1 VVVWGSASS
10 LKNTLLGVDADAAL
24 PRKYV
29 HRSMHLHGAVSV
41 STTHKV
47 MDVHPSRSAAICLH
61 RMTAIK
67 NPFARGRSGRVG
79 AFLD

>member
-1 VVVWGSASS
+1 MVVLGKRELAQKYPSG
-10 LKNTLLGVDADAAL
+10 LTPMLRCRENTRTAGAM
-24 PRKYV
+24 R
-29 HRSMHLHGAVSV
+29 RAVSV

-61 RMTAIK
+61 RMTAIT

>member
-1 VVVWGSASS
+1 M
-10 LKNTLLGVDADAAL
+10 LRRRENTCTAGAMRRAA
-24 PRKYV
+24 
-29 HRSMHLHGAVSV
+29 SV

-47 MDVHPSRSAAICLH
+47 MDVHPSRSAVIRSH

-67 NPFARGRSGRVG
+67 NRFARGHRSGPVG

>member
-1 VVVWGSASS
+1 MIAR
-10 LKNTLLGVDADAAL
+10 GVDADAAL

-29 HRSMHLHGAVSV
+29 HRSMRLHCAASV

-47 MDVHPSRSAAICLH
+47 MDVHPSRSAVIRSH

-67 NPFARGRSGRVG
+67 NRFARGHRSGPVG